1 MKTTILIVSYFPLL
15 FRFFFESSLS
25 FSDERGVVLGAATG
39 GVLAA
44 FFAFLGMGGELN
56 GVCSGFFAGDFCFD
70 FGAPAAARFR
80 VAGTGG
86 DWNRARSFAFF
97 FDGGGAGGGG
107 ALPPSLFRFFF
118 DEGAAGGGASPS
130 VKPG

>member
-1 MKTTILIVSYFPLL
+1 METTILTVSYFPLL
-15 FRFFFESSLS
+15 FRFFASSLS

-44 FFAFLGMGGELN
+44 FFAFLGIGGELK
-56 GVCSGFFAGDFCFD
+56 GVCSDFFAAGAFCFD

-86 DWNRARSFAFF
+86 DWNRARSFF
-97 FDGGGAGGGG
+97 FDGGGAGG
-107 ALPPSLFRFFF
+107 AESLFRFFF